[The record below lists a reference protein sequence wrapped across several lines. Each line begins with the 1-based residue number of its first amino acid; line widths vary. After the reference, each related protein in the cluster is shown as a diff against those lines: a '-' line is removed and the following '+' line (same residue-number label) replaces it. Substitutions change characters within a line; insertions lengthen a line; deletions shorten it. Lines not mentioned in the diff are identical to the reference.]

1 MGTFDFILH
10 LLNFFAPALGVAVLL
25 TAASR
30 LLIRRSN
37 RSVAF
42 WHQCAFN
49 FVAGS
54 IALAVALVLFG
65 RDGKMLAYAA
75 LTLATASSE
84 WWQAGVWR
92 K

>member
-10 LLNFFAPALGVAVLL
+10 LLNFFAPALGVALLL

-30 LLIRRSN
+30 LLIRRSS
-37 RSVAF
+37 RSVAV
-42 WHQCAFN
+42 WSQCAFN
-49 FVAGS
+49 FAAGS
-54 IALAVALVLFG
+54 IALAAALVLFG

-75 LTLATASSE
+75 LILATGSSE
-84 WWQAGVWR
+84 WWQSGVWR

>member
-10 LLNFFAPALGVAVLL
+10 LLNFFAPALGVAMLL

-30 LLIRRSN
+30 LLIRRSS

-75 LTLATASSE
+75 LILATASSE
-84 WWQAGVWR
+84 WWQAGGWQ

>member
-25 TAASR
+25 TAARR
-30 LLIRRSN
+30 LLITRSN

-54 IALAVALVLFG
+54 IALAWALFFLG
-65 RDGKMLAYAA
+65 REGKRLA
-75 LTLATASSE
+75 
-84 WWQAGVWR
+84 
-92 K
+92 